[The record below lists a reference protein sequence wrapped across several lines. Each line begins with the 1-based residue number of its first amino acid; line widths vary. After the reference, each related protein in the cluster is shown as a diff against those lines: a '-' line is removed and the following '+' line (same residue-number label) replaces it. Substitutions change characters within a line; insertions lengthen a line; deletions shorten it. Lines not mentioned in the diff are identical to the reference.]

1 MNIAELKENLTNFTD
16 QQRRALVFISL
27 LGIGLALFLF
37 STTRGSAEAQEAPM
51 PKLSIS
57 PVAKNIFV
65 HVAGKVKK
73 PDVYPLLQGSRV
85 ADAIKAAGGAK
96 QGVDLS
102 DINLARILVDGEQIY
117 VGYQSKVITSSKSSS
132 SKKSNSGI
140 VNINR
145 GTKADFDSL
154 TGIGPVIAARI
165 ISYRNQNGPFM
176 SIEDLL
182 KVSGIGVKTLA
193 RIKPRLTL

>member
-1 MNIAELKENLTNFTD
+1 MNIAELKENLTNYTD
-16 QQRRALVFISL
+16 PQRRALVFLSL
-27 LGIGLALFLF
+27 IGVGLALFLF

-51 PKLSIS
+51 PKLSIA
-57 PVAKNIFV
+57 PVAKNILV
-65 HVAGKVKK
+65 HVAGKVKN

-96 QGVDLS
+96 KGVDLG
-102 DINLARILVDGEQIY
+102 DINLARIVVDGEQIY
-117 VGYQSKVITSSKSSS
+117 VGYQTKVSTSSK
-132 SKKSNSGI
+132 NSTGKNIYTGI

-145 GTKADFDSL
+145 GTKSEFDSL
-154 TGIGPVIAARI
+154 VGIGPVIAARI
-165 ISYRNQNGPFM
+165 VSYRNQNGPFM

-182 KVSGIGVKTLA
+182 KVSGIGTKTLS

>member
-1 MNIAELKENLTNFTD
+1 MNIAELKENLTNYTD
-16 QQRRALVFISL
+16 PQRRALVFLSL
-27 LGIGLALFLF
+27 IGVGLALFLF

-51 PKLSIS
+51 PKLSIA
-57 PVAKNIFV
+57 PVAKNILV
-65 HVAGKVKK
+65 HVAGKVKN

-96 QGVDLS
+96 KGVDLG

-117 VGYQSKVITSSKSSS
+117 VGYQTKVSTSSK
-132 SKKSNSGI
+132 NSTGKNIYTGI

-145 GTKADFDSL
+145 GTKSEFDSL
-154 TGIGPVIAARI
+154 VGIGPVIAARI
-165 ISYRNQNGPFM
+165 VSYRNQNGPFM

-182 KVSGIGVKTLA
+182 KVSGIGTKTLS

>member
-1 MNIAELKENLTNFTD
+1 MDIAELKETLTNYTD

-27 LGIGLALFLF
+27 IGVGLALFLF
-37 STTRGSAEAQEAPM
+37 GTSRGSAEAQESPI
-51 PKLSIS
+51 PKLSIA
-57 PVAKNIFV
+57 PVAKNILV
-65 HVAGKVKK
+65 HVAGKVKR

-96 QGVDLS
+96 KGVDLS

-117 VGYQSKVITSSKSSS
+117 VGYQPKVVSSSKGNS
-132 SKKSNSGI
+132 SKKSYSGI

-145 GTKADFDSL
+145 GTKAEFDSL
-154 TGIGPVIAARI
+154 VGIGPVIASRI
-165 ISYRNQNGPFM
+165 VSYRNQNGPFM

-182 KVSGIGVKTLA
+182 KVSGIGSKTLT

>member
-1 MNIAELKENLTNFTD
+1 MNIAELKENLTNYTD
-16 QQRRALVFISL
+16 PQRRALVFLSL
-27 LGIGLALFLF
+27 IGVGLALFLF

-51 PKLSIS
+51 PKLSIA
-57 PVAKNIFV
+57 PVAKNILV
-65 HVAGKVKK
+65 HVAGKVKN

-96 QGVDLS
+96 KGVDLG

-117 VGYQSKVITSSKSSS
+117 VGYQPKVSTSPK
-132 SKKSNSGI
+132 NSTGKNIYTGI

-145 GTKADFDSL
+145 GTKSEFDSL
-154 TGIGPVIAARI
+154 VGIGPVIAARI
-165 ISYRNQNGPFM
+165 VSYRNQNGPFM

-182 KVSGIGVKTLA
+182 KVSGIGTKTLS